1 MNEEKKEIDK
11 EIENKDNNKDSSS
24 EDTPQLLEVKREEP
38 SEEEKEGD
46 EVSRLKKSLEELNDK
61 YLRLY
66 AEFENYKK
74 LAAKNKEELI
84 KYANEELIKDILTV
98 IDHLEL
104 AIQHAKENE
113 SGNAKALID
122 GVDLTLKELL
132 NVLEKYG
139 LKAIDSLGK
148 PFDPMVH
155 HAMSHIETEEA
166 EENTIVKEF
175 RKGYTL
181 KDRVIR
187 AALVGVAKKPAS
199 EGVTNS
205 EAGETLSQSDN
216 DEK

>member
-1 MNEEKKEIDK
+1 MSDKEKDVEEREQK
-11 EIENKDNNKDSSS
+11 EIESS
-24 EDTPQLLEVKREEP
+24 EVSPPPPGTGAGPADEGKA
-38 SEEEKEGD
+38 GD
-46 EVSRLKKSLEELNDK
+46 EVSALKKSLEELNDK

-74 LAAKNKEELI
+74 ISARSREELV
-84 KYANEELIKDILTV
+84 KYANEDLIKDILTV

-104 AIQHAKENE
+104 AIQHARQDN

-122 GVDLTLKELL
+122 GVDLTLKELM

-139 LKAIDSLGK
+139 LKPIDSLGK
-148 PFDPMVH
+148 PFDPSVH
-155 HAMSHIETEEA
+155 HAMSQIETTEA

-187 AALVGVAKKPAS
+187 AALVGVAKKPAA
-199 EGVTNS
+199 E
-205 EAGETLSQSDN
+205 DN
-216 DEK
+216 DNSATGESEESSEQKT